1 MVRTVCS
8 LVVMLAAGVAQSAP
22 PATLYV
28 TTSQPRVRFL
38 SLAEA
43 RAIALENSHFGQP
56 SLLYPGV
63 GLDNRLAV
71 PQGSPPV
78 SFRVLAHTMPKAKGI
93 LVTGIDAGGSRNE
106 LERNVNQM
114 LLNVEVAYWNLYGSY
129 WQLYSREQALRF
141 AYETWKIAGAKYKNG
156 QIGLADFTHVRGQY
170 ELFRN
175 QRLQALDTALDNDRQ
190 LRAMLGLPIDNG
202 VRLVPSDAPTL
213 VEKHPD
219 WQAAWAVAMKRP
231 ELRMAREEV
240 KAAELN
246 LLVTKKVLAPALI
259 LCGVQDRK
267 SEEECSGD
275 NPFRTQMPYGTR
287 SGSSCVRQAQLK
299 LARTFLVLQ
308 DQELK
313 AERFLGLYY
322 RRMSS
327 GYAQIKATRAQREAF
342 TTQLRVRWDL
352 YRVGNS
358 GTGIGSQA
366 ATLNL
371 LLEAQRFWA
380 DALAAEFQAITTY
393 NNALAGW
400 EYGKGTILA
409 HAHVTLADE
418 PPVGDTVRAVVY
430 ERKRTRSRVS
440 REPGVLANS
449 VLNVPAPLIANA
461 DTPTEKAP
469 SLAALWKCFP
479 PLRDAAPLPPSDCDA
494 VREGGDG
501 LKEWSVTD
509 VFASH
514 RGHAKQKP

>member
-1 MVRTVCS
+1 
-8 LVVMLAAGVAQSAP
+8 VMLTAGVAQSAP
-22 PATLYV
+22 PARLV
-28 TTSQPRVRFL
+28 ATTSQPRVRFL

-43 RAIALENSHFGQP
+43 RAIALENGHFGQS

-63 GLDNRLAV
+63 GLDNRIAI

-78 SFRVLAHTMPKAKGI
+78 VSFRILAHPMPKAKGI
-93 LVTGIDAGGSRNE
+93 LVTGIDAGLSRNE
-106 LERNVNQM
+106 LERSVNQM

-156 QIGLADFTHVRGQY
+156 QIGLADFAQVRGQY
-170 ELFRN
+170 ELFRS

-219 WQAAWAVAMKRP
+219 WQAAWAVAKNRP
-231 ELRMAREEV
+231 ELRMARDEV
-240 KAAELN
+240 KAARLN
-246 LLVTKKVLAPALI
+246 VVVTDKIVAPI
-259 LCGVQDRK
+259 LRACGVEKRDEIEDGAVTTADYRFVETDGVRK
-267 SEEECSGD
+267 AHL
-275 NPFRTQMPYGTR
+275 Q
-287 SGSSCVRQAQLK
+287 
-299 LARTFLVLQ
+299 LARACLVLQ

-313 AERFLGLYY
+313 AKRFLGLYY

-327 GYAQIKATRAQREAF
+327 GYAQIKAARAQREAF
-342 TTQLRVRWDL
+342 ATQLKIRCDL

-358 GTGIGSQA
+358 GTGTGSQA

-371 LLEAQRFWA
+371 LLESQRFWA
-380 DALAAEFQAITTY
+380 DALAAEFQAVVTY
-393 NNALAGW
+393 NNALAGL

-418 PPVGDTVRAVVY
+418 PPAGDTVRAVFY

-440 REPGVLANS
+440 REPSVLANS
-449 VLNVPAPLIANA
+449 VLNVPAPLIDNPGATA
-461 DTPTEKAP
+461 EKAP

-479 PLRDAAPLPPSDCDA
+479 PLWDAAPLPPSDCDA
-494 VREGGDG
+494 VRENGDG

-509 VFASH
+509 IFASH
-514 RGHAKQKP
+514 QGHSKQKP